1 MAAAVAAV
9 LSLASVVPAQATADA
24 LDQSQTL
31 TLSFQRGIALMAQ
44 TFTAGATG
52 QLDRVSLASDTT
64 TGFANISVSIQ
75 SVSSILAPSGTPLGT
90 SAFSGSVTCC
100 RQFHSFAFNP
110 AIAITA
116 SSGTVTKTGTSTGTW
131 SWTAASSDEASSQ
144 AVTITAND
152 GQGHSTT
159 TSFTSTVT
167 AVAPT
172 ARIVTDPPS
181 IPEGAPETFTGAASS
196 PAEAD

>member
-44 TFTAGATG
+44 TFTAGAAG

-90 SAFSGSVTCC
+90 CAFSGSVTCC

-110 AIAITA
+110 AISITA
-116 SSGTVTKTGTSTGTW
+116 GTRYAIVVRVLAG
-131 SWTAASSDEASSQ
+131 
-144 AVTITAND
+144 
-152 GQGHSTT
+152 
-159 TSFTSTVT
+159 SFTWHNSSVVDGYAGGRLYVPCPAAAWLTR
-167 AVAPT
+167 APR
-172 ARIVTDPPS
+172 ADPHRPALDSRRRTRDVHRRGLEPS
-181 IPEGAPETFTGAASS
+181 
-196 PAEAD
+196 